1 MANLILPP
9 TLEAEDKIRLIQDSA
24 RFDIA
29 DASELTADEI
39 ADLETI
45 RAPHT
50 PPTVPKVGLSNDCI
64 FNCSYCSCRAGLEC
78 RRRYTCT
85 PRELAEIAL
94 QSAKNNP
101 TMGVFVTSGI
111 YKNADYT
118 EELIVET
125 LRIMR
130 QELRYSGYIHAKIMP
145 GADPELIER
154 AGWLADRLSVNIE
167 LPHSEGYAVIAKQ
180 KNKTNILTPMGEISR
195 RVRNHA
201 GEINAAG
208 RRFARSGQTTQMI
221 VGAMK
226 ETDRTAMTLS
236 AALYRKYRL
245 RRVYYSP
252 FHLPRSSHF
261 DFFPEENTP
270 HWRTH
275 RLYQADRLVQLYG
288 FTVEELLPEEEPNF
302 PFDLDPKAV
311 WAMRHLDQFPV
322 EVNTADY
329 EMLLRVPG
337 IGVTYAKRILQ
348 ARRLHVLTHDLLRKI
363 GVSLKRCRYFI
374 TCNGKYTGGRLLDSP
389 ALRPMISDVASQ
401 TRLFGPLPNANA
413 S

>member
-1 MANLILPP
+1 
-9 TLEAEDKIRLIQDSA
+9 
-24 RFDIA
+24 
-29 DASELTADEI
+29 
-39 ADLETI
+39 
-45 RAPHT
+45 
-50 PPTVPKVGLSNDCI
+50 
-64 FNCSYCSCRAGLEC
+64 
-78 RRRYTCT
+78 
-85 PRELAEIAL
+85 
-94 QSAKNNP
+94 
-101 TMGVFVTSGI
+101 
-111 YKNADYT
+111 
-118 EELIVET
+118 
-125 LRIMR
+125 
-130 QELRYSGYIHAKIMP
+130 
-145 GADPELIER
+145 
-154 AGWLADRLSVNIE
+154 
-167 LPHSEGYAVIAKQ
+167 
-180 KNKTNILTPMGEISR
+180 
-195 RVRNHA
+195 
-201 GEINAAG
+201 
-208 RRFARSGQTTQMI
+208 MI

-270 HWRTH
+270 HWRTR